1 MPAKSSDP
9 RKPPREE
16 GRKAP
21 GAEDGR
27 KPGPGFEQRLERLE
41 RLADRLREGKIP
53 LEEAVAVFEEGM
65 QLSRALE
72 KELARVERRV
82 QILTGEP
89 GEEGQPD
96 GEPGLELFPE
106 LGDEE
111 KE

>member
-1 MPAKSSDP
+1 MPAKSADP
-9 RKPPREE
+9 KRPGREE
-16 GRKAP
+16 GRKTPAREESRR
-21 GAEDGR
+21 A
-27 KPGPGFEQRLERLE
+27 GPGFEQRLERLE
-41 RLADRLREGKIP
+41 QLAARLREGKIP

-65 QLSRALE
+65 RLSRALE

-82 QILTGEP
+82 EILTREP

-111 KE
+111 